1 MAFRSGAFCTVFSVE
16 KRNDNV
22 TRVRIATSRKN
33 KMTDQYEQDFGGFV
47 DFIGKDAAQK
57 ALQLKERDR
66 IKLGDVSVT
75 NKYDKEKGITY
86 TNFACFSF
94 ELPDGSG
101 GKSSGNS
108 GGNPMYEGGSGE
120 PDSRSSRLPY

>member
-1 MAFRSGAFCTVFSVE
+1 MAFRSGAYCTVFSVE
-16 KRNDNV
+16 KRNENV

-47 DFIGKDAAQK
+47 DFIGKDAAKK
-57 ALQLKERDR
+57 ALQLKEKDR

-94 ELPDGSG
+94 DMPDGVG
-101 GKSSGNS
+101 NKLSGNS
-108 GGNPMYEGGSGE
+108 VGNPMYDGGSGE
-120 PDSRSSRLPY
+120 PDRSNSLPY